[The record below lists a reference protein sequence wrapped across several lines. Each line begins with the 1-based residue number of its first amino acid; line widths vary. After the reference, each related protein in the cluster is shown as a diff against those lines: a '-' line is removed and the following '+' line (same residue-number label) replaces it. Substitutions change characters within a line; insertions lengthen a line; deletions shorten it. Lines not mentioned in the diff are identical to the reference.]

1 MMAFE
6 EHEADGTGEY
16 SSTWGAADGT
26 GEYSSTW
33 GEADG
38 LLEYSRAVIWGGS
51 SLESRPR
58 IAYPCMSRSRNK
70 NRALVS

>member
-1 MMAFE
+1 MVLESTAVLGGRQMVLE
-6 EHEADGTGEY
+6 YSSTLGEADGTGVQP
-16 SSTWGAADGT
+16 SSD
-26 GEYSSTW
+26 
-33 GEADG
+33 
-38 LLEYSRAVIWGGS
+38 LGGS

>member
-1 MMAFE
+1 MVLE
-6 EHEADGTGEY
+6 
-16 SSTWGAADGT
+16 STAVLGGRQMVL
-26 GEYSSTW
+26 EYSSTW